1 MYIYIYIDL
10 PFFSEHLLSSFGAEM
25 DLALVETLGSMEL
38 IHVQIMRI
46 FKIPISSFRLIPNN
60 GISYYIMYIYVYI
73 YIYIYI
79 YVCMYTY
86 IYIYV
91 CVYIYIL

>member
-1 MYIYIYIDL
+1 MYIYIDL

-25 DLALVETLGSMEL
+25 DVALVETLGSMEL

-60 GISYYIMYIYVYI
+60 GISYYIMYIYIYMYI
-73 YIYIYI
+73 SMYIYI

-86 IYIYV
+86 IYIYMY
-91 CVYIYIL
+91 VYIYIL